1 MRRPRRSFLKAI
13 MRVRVR
19 EIAGS
24 DPVDTRNTTF
34 SDTVDRELG

>member
-1 MRRPRRSFLKAI
+1 

>member
-13 MRVRVR
+13 MRVR

-24 DPVDTRNTTF
+24 DPVYTRNTTF
-34 SDTVDRELG
+34 SDMIDRELG